1 MTDFAALRMSF
12 KDELDLPIQHTGSKN
27 CLPLKNGGRTWQC
40 TRTPYEL
47 QSVYKDL
54 GQAVQNEQCH

>member
-1 MTDFAALRMSF
+1 MTDFVALGTSF
-12 KDELDLPIQHTGSKN
+12 KDGLDLPIQHTGSKKR
-27 CLPLKNGGRTWQC
+27 LPLKNGGKTWQC

-54 GQAVQNEQCH
+54 GQAVQNK